1 MWTQLCN
8 VFVSTERQCSFFTW
22 VSHCLVTLLDV
33 SSASC
38 HVLLCNCYSL
48 SLSFCTLLS
57 LLLIVLCVCLLDIH
71 TEAVQ
76 AALARHKEE
85 KMALP
90 MPTKRR
96 SAFAQSPAEDCTP
109 PGGSCIAHKPSASP
123 SVQISL
129 TSRVSENTGTPE
141 PLGHTLAFTRENY
154 NYIIMYS
161 LVMF

>member
-1 MWTQLCN
+1 MCLSPQRDNSLSLRESVTVWWHCWL
-8 VFVSTERQCSFFTW
+8 
-22 VSHCLVTLLDV
+22 SHLPLVMCCCV
-33 SSASC
+33 I
-38 HVLLCNCYSL
+38 CYSL
-48 SLSFCTLLS
+48 CLSFCTLHS
-57 LLLIVLCVCLLDIH
+57 LLLIVLCVRLLDIH

-129 TSRVSENTGTPE
+129 TSRVLENTGTPE
-141 PLGHTLAFTRENY
+141 PLGHTLAFIREN
-154 NYIIMYS
+154 NNIFSSDILEMY
-161 LVMF
+161 

>member
-1 MWTQLCN
+1 MSQSLFGDI
-8 VFVSTERQCSFFTW
+8 VY
-22 VSHCLVTLLDV
+22 V

-38 HVLLCNCYSL
+38 HVLLCNRYSL
-48 SLSFCTLLS
+48 CLSFCTLHS
-57 LLLIVLCVCLLDIH
+57 LLLIILCVRLLDIH

-109 PGGSCIAHKPSASP
+109 PGGSFIAHKPSASP

-141 PLGHTLAFTRENY
+141 PLGRTLAFIQENY
-154 NYIIMYS
+154 NNILIYS
-161 LVMF
+161 VVIF